1 MEGVSKEPRTL
12 TNHEKS
18 APTPHQSHISA
29 SPSNPIHIMYQPMY
43 PPMTAVQAMQF
54 QGARPTV
61 TNDLL
66 IKELRRLISN
76 SDLEKMTKKK
86 LRNSLSQIFQV
97 NLDDRK
103 AFINMCIDK
112 ILQGEI

>member
-1 MEGVSKEPRTL
+1 MEEVSKEPRTL
-12 TNHEKS
+12 TNYEKS
-18 APTPHQSHISA
+18 VPTPHQSHISA
-29 SPSNPIHIMYQPMY
+29 TPSNPIHIMYQPMY

-54 QGARPTV
+54 QSAQPTV

-66 IKELRRLISN
+66 IQELRRLISQ

-86 LRNSLSQIFQV
+86 LRSSLAKIFQI